1 MNWRHLIQSALLLA
15 GQLPART
22 PPGRPRQADL
32 KRAISNAYYA
42 MFHALC
48 HSNATAL
55 WGNPGGTPGAPGW
68 SRIYRSLEHNQARQR
83 MNQITGSSPQLRNF
97 ASTFQALQNHRH
109 QADYDPNSRYLRSGV
124 LNLIGQAD
132 ASIQDLLSTSQDERR
147 TLAVATILRPR

>member
-55 WGNPGGTPGAPGW
+55 WGNPGGT
-68 SRIYRSLEHNQARQR
+68 
-83 MNQITGSSPQLRNF
+83 
-97 ASTFQALQNHRH
+97 
-109 QADYDPNSRYLRSGV
+109 
-124 LNLIGQAD
+124 LIGVG
-132 ASIQDLLSTSQDERR
+132 ILFR
-147 TLAVATILRPR
+147 TYAVELETVS